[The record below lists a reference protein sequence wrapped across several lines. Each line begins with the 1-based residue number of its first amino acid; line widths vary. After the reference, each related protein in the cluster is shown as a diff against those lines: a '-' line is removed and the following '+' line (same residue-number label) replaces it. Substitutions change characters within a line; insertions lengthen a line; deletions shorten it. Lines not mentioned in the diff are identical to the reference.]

1 VTDQEPQANRVLARL
16 LAQRYE
22 QALRDAD
29 SVAAEEAIEVALQAG
44 FDGAA
49 ICSRV
54 IAPAMRWIGDLW
66 ERDSISVADEH
77 LATAITHHL
86 LGRLQA
92 SLFPPPPRTEAATAL
107 LACAEGEQHTLGLS
121 MVADVLRS
129 RGWRVLEL
137 GASVPA
143 EALVAA
149 IDRHSP
155 HLVGFSATMSWSIPS
170 LAHALE
176 RIAEARPR
184 ARVILGGNGIPG
196 RLRETHPWASEVEE
210 AVHLVDPAS
219 IVAG

>member
-1 VTDQEPQANRVLARL
+1 MTDQEPQANRALARL
-16 LAQRYE
+16 LAQRYA

-29 SVAAEEAIEVALQAG
+29 PVAAEEAIDVALQAG
-44 FDGAA
+44 FAGPAV
-49 ICSRV
+49 CSRV

-92 SLFPPPPRTEAATAL
+92 SLFPPPHRTEAATAL

-121 MVADVLRS
+121 MMADVLRS

-137 GASVPA
+137 GASVPT

-176 RIAEARPR
+176 RIAEAQPR
-184 ARVILGGNGIPG
+184 ARVMLGGNGIPV
-196 RLRETHPWASEVEE
+196 RLRETHPWAGEVEE
-210 AVHLVDPAS
+210 AVHLVDPVS
-219 IVAG
+219 IVAA

>member
-1 VTDQEPQANRVLARL
+1 VTDQEQANRVLARL
-16 LAQRYE
+16 LAQRYV

-66 ERDSISVADEH
+66 ERDCISIADEH

-92 SLFPPPPRTEAATAL
+92 SLFPPPHRTEAATAL

-121 MVADVLRS
+121 MIADVLRS

-137 GASVPA
+137 GASVPT

-170 LAHALE
+170 LAYALE
-176 RIAEARPR
+176 RIAEAQPR
-184 ARVILGGNGIPG
+184 ARVMLGGNGIPV
-196 RLRETHPWASEVEE
+196 RLRETHRWASEVEE

>member
-1 VTDQEPQANRVLARL
+1 VTDQEPQANRALARL
-16 LAQRYE
+16 LAQRYA

-29 SVAAEEAIEVALQAG
+29 SVAAEEAIQVALQAG

-92 SLFPPPPRTEAATAL
+92 SLFPPPHRTEAATAL

-121 MVADVLRS
+121 MIADVLRS

-137 GASVPA
+137 GASVPT

-155 HLVGFSATMSWSIPS
+155 HLVGFSATMSSSIPS
-170 LAHALE
+170 LTHALQ
-176 RIAEARPR
+176 RVAEAQPR
-184 ARVILGGNGIPG
+184 ARVMLGGNGIPV
-196 RLRETHPWASEVEE
+196 RLRETHPWAGEVEE

-219 IVAG
+219 IVAA